1 MQALF
6 NQIDVCH
13 PTEPFDD
20 LAGATVKLMML
31 KEMDFHIRVRFVE
44 R

>member
-6 NQIDVCH
+6 TQIEVRH

-20 LAGATVKLMML
+20 RAGATVKLMML
-31 KEMDFHIRVRFVE
+31 KEIDFHIRVRFVD
-44 R
+44 